1 MLVDEHLGLEF
12 KATALASAR
21 PILPAAP
28 PSSSPE
34 KSQPS
39 KAEKAFIYL
48 RKEATRMAPWWM

>member
-34 KSQPS
+34 KSQPA